1 MDVGIVQDFS
11 KLRVLPPQSNKGAS
25 SKNRR
30 SLVVDI
36 GKEEHSREEG
46 RNRMD
51 ALVQDLNSALEEST
65 TSVIG
70 TATKES
76 GNTGKQ
82 LGKRRVWRRR
92 CKSTSNLAAM
102 AQNPRVGNKLPS
114 TINNN
119 AGIATNISA
128 TAESS
133 NAMTTTQNNSDETGR
148 KLPFVRELLGINIFH
163 CIKPFYFC
171 S

>member
-1 MDVGIVQDFS
+1 MDGRIVQDFS

-36 GKEEHSREEG
+36 GKEEQSREDG
-46 RNRMD
+46 RNRID

-70 TATKES
+70 TAAKDS

-102 AQNPRVGNKLPS
+102 AQNTRVGNKLPS
-114 TINNN
+114 TINSN
-119 AGIATNISA
+119 AGIPANISA

-148 KLPFVRELLGINIFH
+148 KLPLLDNYWG
-163 CIKPFYFC
+163 
-171 S
+171 